1 MKIYDLAV
9 VEDCGTY
16 FKINGVVKNTMESL
30 ENNTELLIRLS
41 YLANEQISEAISNH
55 KIVHIP
61 KGNFRSIELLPG
73 EFLIV
78 EPGTD
83 ELQSHKD
90 AVIVKIRSMITP
102 VITKISSL
110 TMYGFIVL
118 NNDLS
123 SNGYFITNQNRE
135 EKYLEIL
142 ETGDE
147 SLIAKLEEYLNY
159 KDEIEN
165 VSFIERMFSKF
176 KTDIKLANTIDAV
189 YKLEISF
196 LDRLNSSLK

>member
-1 MKIYDLAV
+1 MRIYDLAV

-16 FKINGVVKNTMESL
+16 WKINSVIQNTMEGL
-30 ENNTELLIRLS
+30 EENNELLIRLS
-41 YLANEQISEAISNH
+41 FLAHEQIADAISS
-55 KIVHIP
+55 KKLVHIP
-61 KGNFRSIELLPG
+61 KGNFRSVELLPG

-78 EPGTD
+78 EPGVD

-90 AVIVKIRSMITP
+90 AVLVKIRSMVTP
-102 VITKISSL
+102 IITKISSM

-147 SLIAKLEEYLNY
+147 KLIAKLEEYLNY

-165 VSFIERMFSKF
+165 VAFIERMFSKLRA
-176 KTDIKLANTIDAV
+176 DIKAVTSIDEV

-196 LDRLNSSLK
+196 LENLKSSLK